1 MILSINKN
9 RVPTKRNRRGIKDDS
24 VNRPNLELIDV

>member
-1 MILSINKN
+1 MILSINK
-9 RVPTKRNRRGIKDDS
+9 RVPTKRNCRGIKDDS

>member
-1 MILSINKN
+1 MILSINKIECLQKEI
-9 RVPTKRNRRGIKDDS
+9 VGIKDDS